1 MITRAPTKEDFAV
14 SGRLTDRVERPEE
27 ASPHTAAFSMR
38 KEPRNAPHVIRV
50 ASGLFDHSRMA
61 CLFLCH

>member
-14 SGRLTDRVERPEE
+14 SGRLTDRFERPEA
-27 ASPHTAAFSMR
+27 ASPHTAASVR
-38 KEPRNAPHVIRV
+38 KEPRNAPHVIQV
-50 ASGLFDHSRMA
+50 ASGLLDHSRIA